1 MCVMKMGKANTRMK
15 KGDLIENYKIIGVL
29 GKGSFGTVYEVRHTG
44 TGEVFALKL
53 ETCGMQAERSQLK
66 NENRVYRELRGLY
79 GIADIYDFRETPEG
93 TFLVMK
99 RLYKSLAEISNY
111 PPPIMTP
118 SSVFVIGRRMVD
130 ILEGIHS
137 RGRIYRD
144 LKPENIMVD
153 YKDQIYLVDFGMS
166 KYYIDQTTKTHIKI
180 SFDKKLSGTARYVS
194 INMHKGIEQSRRDD
208 LESLGYVLVFLIKK
222 TLPWIGINAATGK
235 EKNFLIGKVK
245 DETDESSLCKDI
257 DGSKY
262 LVRYFRYVKRLGF
275 DEKPDYDF
283 LKSLFDKIL
292 RQKYLEYEDDWLF
305 KDYFVEVGL
314 QSGNESFLDKIK
326 NIFS

>member
-1 MCVMKMGKANTRMK
+1 MK
-15 KGDLIENYKIIGVL
+15 KGDLIEDYKIIGVL
-29 GKGSFGTVYEVRHTG
+29 GKGSFGTVYEVKHIS
-44 TGEVFALKL
+44 TGETLALKL
-53 ETCGMQAERSQLK
+53 ETSSMQAERGQLK
-66 NENRVYRELRGLY
+66 NENRVYNELGGLC
-79 GIADIYDFRETPEG
+79 GIVNIYDFRETKEG
-93 TFLVMK
+93 SFLVMK
-99 RLYKSLAEISNY
+99 RLYKSLAEISSY

-118 SSVFVIGRRMVD
+118 SSVFIIGRRMID
-130 ILEGIHS
+130 ILEGIHLQ
-137 RGRIYRD
+137 GRIYRD

-153 YKDQIYLVDFGMS
+153 YRDQIYLIDFGMS
-166 KYYIDQTTKTHIKI
+166 KYYVDPVTKTHIKI

-208 LESLGYVLVFLIKK
+208 LESLGYVLIFLIKK

-262 LVRYFRYVKRLGF
+262 LIRYFRYVKSLGF
-275 DEKPDYDF
+275 DENPDYDF

-292 RQKYLEYEDDWLF
+292 RQKYIEYEGDWLF